1 MVPDTK
7 NGPAT
12 LTTSGTVATP
22 TTLGIA
28 MTNFSVPSH
37 PQSTRTTPTSTDAGM
52 TLSDILADHTAP
64 TGGTLQHRQNTTSLA
79 INDFTTVAIPWIF
92 VNYQLP
98 LMATKEILWERTDGD
113 ITVTLAATPY
123 KDNNGVTQQH
133 LPSGRIAREILIYL
147 TTTAL
152 ATQSPVIKISDT
164 WRGLLSDVG
173 IETSKDNLQ
182 AVQKQLRALLKMTIH
197 ISHQG
202 TLPDGTNVSTSQS
215 YLVGSSEK
223 LFFNRDGLLDDK
235 HQSVIRLSQ
244 EFYERI
250 AATPSPVHGAMLVLR
265 DSWRKIIKEN
275 PHQALAGD
283 VFWWLAGRMSR
294 VRRETRIPWS
304 SPKGQFGSAATQ
316 TTKFR
321 SQFRA
326 ALAVAA
332 REYFSPLGENFDYS
346 IYVSEYGVG
355 TRGGNSGLLLSPI
368 SAEHRK
374 LMAWSRRQGAKTAPA
389 TPPTHDA
396 QKPEPQEPAVSEIVP
411 IPAHAGVDITELR
424 AALAAAGLPTGTVSD
439 GTLRAAIDT
448 VLSRATSV
456 GNAQALVTTAIV
468 REPAL
473 LTGTAAPVVP
483 AVQGPAAPAA
493 PSQGAAPLISGR
505 PVLPVAPC
513 PVHGQDVTGLV
524 CRDCAIELKSAD
536 TDSTLAE
543 SCWRAVRARLT
554 ELSRLDGVDTS
565 GEWVR
570 YSSLATTHGVDA

>member
-1 MVPDTK
+1 MNNFTVP
-7 NGPAT
+7 
-12 LTTSGTVATP
+12 
-22 TTLGIA
+22 
-28 MTNFSVPSH
+28 TNV
-37 PQSTRTTPTSTDAGM
+37 QSTGNAAGFE
-52 TLSDILADHTAP
+52 TLSDLFADPTAT

-98 LMATKEILWERTDGD
+98 IMATKEILWERTDGD

-152 ATQSPVIKISDT
+152 VNQSPVIKISDT
-164 WRGLLSDVG
+164 WRGLLSDIG
-173 IETSKDNLQ
+173 IEVSHDNML

-294 VRRETRIPWS
+294 VRRETRIPWD

-316 TTKFR
+316 ATKFR

-346 IYVSEYGVG
+346 IYVSEYGFG
-355 TRGGNSGLLLSPI
+355 TRGGNSGILLSPI

-374 LMAWSRRQGAKTAPA
+374 IMAWSRRQGAKTAPA
-389 TPPTHDA
+389 APPAHDA
-396 QKPEPQEPAVSEIVP
+396 QKPEPQAPVASEIVP
-411 IPAHAGVDITELR
+411 IPAHAGLDLSELR
-424 AALAAAGLPTGTVSD
+424 VSLAAAGLPTNAVSD
-439 GTLRAAIDT
+439 GALRAAIDT
-448 VLSRATSV
+448 VLSRVSSV
-456 GNAQALVTTAIV
+456 TNPQALVVTSILKN
-468 REPAL
+468 PAL
-473 LTGTAAPVVP
+473 IGGTTQQPVR
-483 AVQGPAAPAA
+483 ASHAFSA
-493 PSQGAAPLISGR
+493 
-505 PVLPVAPC
+505 LPVEVC
-513 PVHGQDVTGLV
+513 TVHGQEISGLV
-524 CRDCAIELKSAD
+524 CGGCAAELKAIGTDAAD
-536 TDSTLAE
+536 AAE
-543 SCWRAVRARLT
+543 CWDAVKARLT
-554 ELSRLDGVDTS
+554 RLSKLEGVDTS
-565 GEWVR
+565 GAWMR
-570 YSSLATTHGVDA
+570 YSSLAARHGI

>member
-28 MTNFSVPSH
+28 MTNFSVPAH
-37 PQSTRTTPTSTDAGM
+37 PQSTGNAAGFE
-52 TLSDILADHTAP
+52 TLSDLFADPTAT

-147 TTTAL
+147 TTAAL
-152 ATQSPVIKISDT
+152 INQSPVIKISDT
-164 WRGLLSDVG
+164 WRGLLSDIG
-173 IETSKDNLQ
+173 IEVSHDNML

-250 AATPSPVHGAMLVLR
+250 AAAPSPVHGAMLVLR

-294 VRRETRIPWS
+294 VRREARIPWS
-304 SPKGQFGSAATQ
+304 SPMAQFGSAATQ
-316 TTKFR
+316 ATKFR

-332 REYFSPLGENFDYS
+332 REYFSPLGEDFDYS
-346 IYVSEYGVG
+346 IYVSEYGFG
-355 TRGGNSGLLLSPI
+355 SRGGNSGILLSPI
-368 SAEHRK
+368 SPEHRK
-374 LMAWSRRQGAKTAPA
+374 LMAWSRRQGTKTAPA
-389 TPPTHDA
+389 ATPVHEQKPTPPQA
-396 QKPEPQEPAVSEIVP
+396 PSAPEIVP
-411 IPAHAGVDITELR
+411 IPAHAGLDLSELR
-424 AALAAAGLPTGTVSD
+424 ASLAAAGMSTGTVSD
-439 GTLRAAIDT
+439 GALRAAIDT

-473 LTGTAAPVVP
+473 LTGTAAPV
-483 AVQGPAAPAA
+483 APAA
-493 PSQGAAPLISGR
+493 PGQGAAPLSSGR
-505 PVLPVAPC
+505 PVLPVASC

-536 TDSTLAE
+536 TDSASAE

-570 YSSLATTHGVDA
+570 YSSLAAAHGVDA

>member
-12 LTTSGTVATP
+12 LGTSGTVATP

-28 MTNFSVPSH
+28 MTNFSVPAH
-37 PQSTRTTPTSTDAGM
+37 PQSTRTTPASTDAGM

-294 VRRETRIPWS
+294 VRRETRIPWD
-304 SPKGQFGSAATQ
+304 SPKGQFGSAAAK

-346 IYVSEYGVG
+346 IYVSEYGFG
-355 TRGGNSGLLLSPI
+355 SRGGNSGILLSPI
-368 SAEHRK
+368 SPEHRK
-374 LMAWSRRQGAKTAPA
+374 LMAWSRRQGTKTAPA
-389 TPPTHDA
+389 ATPVHEQKPTPPQA
-396 QKPEPQEPAVSEIVP
+396 SSAPEIVP
-411 IPAHAGVDITELR
+411 IPAHAGLDLSELR
-424 AALAAAGLPTGTVSD
+424 AALAAAGMQVGAISD
-439 GTLRAAIDT
+439 GALRAAIDT

-473 LTGTAAPVVP
+473 LTGTAAPV
-483 AVQGPAAPAA
+483 APAA
-493 PSQGAAPLISGR
+493 PGQGAAPLSSGR
-505 PVLPVAPC
+505 PVLPVASC

-524 CRDCAIELKSAD
+524 CRDCAIELKSAG

-543 SCWRAVRARLT
+543 ACWRAVRARLT
-554 ELSRLDGVDTS
+554 ELSDLDGVDTS

-570 YSSLATTHGVDA
+570 YSSLAAAHGVDA

>member
-28 MTNFSVPSH
+28 MTNFSVPAH
-37 PQSTRTTPTSTDAGM
+37 PQSTRTTPASTDAGM

-294 VRRETRIPWS
+294 VRRETRIPWD
-304 SPKGQFGSAATQ
+304 SPKGQFGSAAAK

-346 IYVSEYGVG
+346 IYVSEYGFG
-355 TRGGNSGLLLSPI
+355 SRGGNSGILLSPI
-368 SAEHRK
+368 SPEHRK
-374 LMAWSRRQGAKTAPA
+374 LMAWSRRQGTKTAPA
-389 TPPTHDA
+389 ATPVHEQKPTPPQA
-396 QKPEPQEPAVSEIVP
+396 SSAPEIVP
-411 IPAHAGVDITELR
+411 IPAHAGLDLSELR
-424 AALAAAGLPTGTVSD
+424 AALAAAGMQVGAISD
-439 GTLRAAIDT
+439 GALRAAIDT

-473 LTGTAAPVVP
+473 LTGTAAPV
-483 AVQGPAAPAA
+483 APAA
-493 PSQGAAPLISGR
+493 PGQGAAPLSSGR
-505 PVLPVAPC
+505 PVLPVASC

-524 CRDCAIELKSAD
+524 CRDCAIELKSAG

-543 SCWRAVRARLT
+543 ACWRAVRARLT
-554 ELSRLDGVDTS
+554 ELSDLDGVDTS

-570 YSSLATTHGVDA
+570 YSSLAAAHGVDA

>member
-64 TGGTLQHRQNTTSLA
+64 AGGTLQHRQNTTSLA

-152 ATQSPVIKISDT
+152 INQSPVIKISDT
-164 WRGLLSDVG
+164 WRGLLSDIG
-173 IETSKDNLQ
+173 IEVSHDNML

-250 AATPSPVHGAMLVLR
+250 AAAPSPVHGAMLVLR

-294 VRRETRIPWS
+294 VRREVRIPWS
-304 SPKGQFGSAATQ
+304 SPMAQFGSAATQ
-316 TTKFR
+316 ATKFR

-332 REYFSPLGENFDYS
+332 KEYFAPLGEDFDYS
-346 IYVSEYGVG
+346 IYVSEYGFG
-355 TRGGNSGLLLSPI
+355 SRGGNSGILLSPI
-368 SAEHRK
+368 SPEHRK
-374 LMAWSRRQGAKTAPA
+374 LMAWNRRQGAKTAPA
-389 TPPTHDA
+389 ATPVHEQKPTPPQA
-396 QKPEPQEPAVSEIVP
+396 PSAPEIVP

-483 AVQGPAAPAA
+483 AVQGSAASAA
-493 PSQGAAPLISGR
+493 SGQGAASLSSGR
-505 PVLPVAPC
+505 PVLPVASC

-536 TDSTLAE
+536 TDSASAE

-570 YSSLATTHGVDA
+570 YSSLAAAHGVDA

>member
-1 MVPDTK
+1 MHNFTVP
-7 NGPAT
+7 
-12 LTTSGTVATP
+12 
-22 TTLGIA
+22 
-28 MTNFSVPSH
+28 TNV
-37 PQSTRTTPTSTDAGM
+37 QSTGNAAGFE
-52 TLSDILADHTAP
+52 TLSDLFADPTAT

-152 ATQSPVIKISDT
+152 VNKSPVIKISDT

-173 IETSKDNLQ
+173 IEVSHDNML

-250 AATPSPVHGAMLVLR
+250 ASAPSPVHGAMLVLR

-294 VRRETRIPWS
+294 VRREARIPWS
-304 SPKGQFGSAATQ
+304 SPMAQFGSAATQ
-316 TTKFR
+316 ATKFR

-332 REYFSPLGENFDYS
+332 REYFSPLGEDFDYS
-346 IYVSEYGVG
+346 IYVSEYGFG
-355 TRGGNSGLLLSPI
+355 SRGGNSGILLSPI
-368 SAEHRK
+368 SPEHRK

-389 TPPTHDA
+389 ATPVHEQKPTPPQA
-396 QKPEPQEPAVSEIVP
+396 PSAPEIVP
-411 IPAHAGVDITELR
+411 IPAHAGLDLSELR
-424 AALAAAGLPTGTVSD
+424 AALAAAGLPTNAVSD
-439 GTLRAAIDT
+439 GALRAAIDT

-483 AVQGPAAPAA
+483 AVQGSAASAAPG
-493 PSQGAAPLISGR
+493 QGAAPLSSGR
-505 PVLPVAPC
+505 PVLPVASC

-570 YSSLATTHGVDA
+570 YSSLAAAHGVDA

>member
-1 MVPDTK
+1 MHNFTVP
-7 NGPAT
+7 
-12 LTTSGTVATP
+12 
-22 TTLGIA
+22 
-28 MTNFSVPSH
+28 TNV
-37 PQSTRTTPTSTDAGM
+37 QSTGNAAGFE
-52 TLSDILADHTAP
+52 TLSDLFADPTAT

-152 ATQSPVIKISDT
+152 INQSPVIKISDT

-173 IETSKDNLQ
+173 IEVSHDNML

-250 AATPSPVHGAMLVLR
+250 AAAPSPVHGAMLVLR

-294 VRRETRIPWS
+294 VRREARIPWS
-304 SPKGQFGSAATQ
+304 SPMAQFGSAATQ
-316 TTKFR
+316 ATKFR

-332 REYFSPLGENFDYS
+332 REYFSPLGEDFDYS
-346 IYVSEYGVG
+346 IYVSEYGFG
-355 TRGGNSGLLLSPI
+355 SRGGNSGILLSPI
-368 SAEHRK
+368 SPEHRK
-374 LMAWSRRQGAKTAPA
+374 IMAWSRRQGAKTAPA
-389 TPPTHDA
+389 ATPVHEQKPTPPQA
-396 QKPEPQEPAVSEIVP
+396 PSAPEIVP

-424 AALAAAGLPTGTVSD
+424 ASLAAAGLPTGTVSD

-448 VLSRATSV
+448 VLSRTSSV
-456 GNAQALVTTAIV
+456 SNAQALVTTAIV

-483 AVQGPAAPAA
+483 AVQGSAASAAPG
-493 PSQGAAPLISGR
+493 QGAAPLISGR
-505 PVLPVAPC
+505 PVLPVASC

-570 YSSLATTHGVDA
+570 YSSLAAAHGVDA

>member
-1 MVPDTK
+1 MNNFTVP
-7 NGPAT
+7 
-12 LTTSGTVATP
+12 
-22 TTLGIA
+22 
-28 MTNFSVPSH
+28 TNV
-37 PQSTRTTPTSTDAGM
+37 QSTGNAAGFE

-64 TGGTLQHRQNTTSLA
+64 TGGTLQPLNQGPLIIDEFVTA
-79 INDFTTVAIPWIF
+79 AIPWIF
-92 VNYQLP
+92 VNYLMP
-98 LMATKEILWERTDGD
+98 LKATNQTTWESTDGD
-113 ITVTLAATPY
+113 ITVFLSAAPY
-123 KDNNGVTQQH
+123 KDAHGITQQH
-133 LPSGRIAREILIYL
+133 LPSGRIAREVLVYL
-147 TTTAL
+147 VTSAM
-152 ATQSPVIKISDT
+152 ASGSPEIEISRT
-164 WRGLLSDVG
+164 WRGFLRDMG
-173 IETSKDNLQ
+173 IRYSHPNRL
-182 AVQKQLRALLKMTIH
+182 AVQKQLRAILNMTIS

-202 TLPDGTNVSTSQS
+202 TMPDGTNLTSRA
-215 YLVGSSEK
+215 YLVGSGAD
-223 LFFNRDGLLDDK
+223 LFFDRDGVLDDSYR
-235 HQSVIRLSQ
+235 SVVVLSR
-244 EFYERI
+244 EFFERI
-250 AATPSPVHGAMLVLR
+250 AAAPSPVHGVMHVLMS
-265 DSWRKIIKEN
+265 SWRKIINEN

-294 VRRETRIPWS
+294 VRRETRVPWAS
-304 SPKGQFGSAATQ
+304 LMGQFGSTASQ
-316 TTKFR
+316 PPKFR

-332 REYFSPLGENFDYS
+332 REYFSPLGEDFDYS

-368 SAEHRK
+368 SPEHRK

-389 TPPTHDA
+389 TPPTHE

-411 IPAHAGVDITELR
+411 IPAHAGLDLSELR
-424 AALAAAGLPTGTVSD
+424 ASLAAAGMPTGTVSD

-456 GNAQALVTTAIV
+456 GNAQALVTTAIM

-483 AVQGPAAPAA
+483 AAPG
-493 PSQGAAPLISGR
+493 QGAAPLSSGR

-524 CRDCAIELKSAD
+524 CRDCAVELKSAD

-554 ELSRLDGVDTS
+554 ELSRLEDVDTS

-570 YSSLATTHGVDA
+570 YSSLATAHGVEA

>member
-1 MVPDTK
+1 MHNFTVP
-7 NGPAT
+7 
-12 LTTSGTVATP
+12 
-22 TTLGIA
+22 
-28 MTNFSVPSH
+28 TNV
-37 PQSTRTTPTSTDAGM
+37 QSTGTAAGFE
-52 TLSDILADHTAP
+52 TLSDLFADPTVT

-152 ATQSPVIKISDT
+152 VNKSPIIKISDT
-164 WRGLLSDVG
+164 WRGLLSDIG
-173 IETSKDNLQ
+173 IEVSHDNML

-250 AATPSPVHGAMLVLR
+250 AAAPSPVHGAMLVLR

-294 VRRETRIPWS
+294 VRREARIPWS
-304 SPKGQFGSAATQ
+304 SPMAQFGSAATQ
-316 TTKFR
+316 ATKFR

-332 REYFSPLGENFDYS
+332 REYFSPLGEDFDYS
-346 IYVSEYGVG
+346 IYVSEYGFG
-355 TRGGNSGLLLSPI
+355 SRGGNSGILLSPI
-368 SAEHRK
+368 SPEHRK
-374 LMAWSRRQGAKTAPA
+374 IMAWSRRQGAKTAPA
-389 TPPTHDA
+389 ATPVHEQKPTPPQA
-396 QKPEPQEPAVSEIVP
+396 PSAPEIVP
-411 IPAHAGVDITELR
+411 IPAHAGLDLSELR
-424 AALAAAGLPTGTVSD
+424 ASLAAAGMSTGTVSD
-439 GTLRAAIDT
+439 GALRAAIDT

-473 LTGTAAPVVP
+473 LTGTATPVAP
-483 AVQGPAAPAA
+483 AMQGPAASAA
-493 PSQGAAPLISGR
+493 PGQGAAPLSSGR
-505 PVLPVAPC
+505 PVLPVASC
-513 PVHGQDVTGLV
+513 PVHRQDVTGLV

-536 TDSTLAE
+536 TDSASAE
-543 SCWRAVRARLT
+543 SCWRAVRVRLT

>member
-1 MVPDTK
+1 MHNFTVP
-7 NGPAT
+7 
-12 LTTSGTVATP
+12 
-22 TTLGIA
+22 
-28 MTNFSVPSH
+28 TNV
-37 PQSTRTTPTSTDAGM
+37 QSTGNAAGFE
-52 TLSDILADHTAP
+52 TLSDLFADPTAT

-152 ATQSPVIKISDT
+152 VNKSPVIKISDT

-173 IETSKDNLQ
+173 IEVSHDNML

-250 AATPSPVHGAMLVLR
+250 ASAPSPVHGAMLVLR

-294 VRRETRIPWS
+294 VRREARIPWS
-304 SPKGQFGSAATQ
+304 SPMAQFGSAATQ
-316 TTKFR
+316 ATKFR

-332 REYFSPLGENFDYS
+332 REYFSPLGEDFDYS
-346 IYVSEYGVG
+346 IYVSEYGFG
-355 TRGGNSGLLLSPI
+355 SRGGNSGILLSPI
-368 SAEHRK
+368 SPEHRK

-389 TPPTHDA
+389 ATPVHEQKPTPPQA
-396 QKPEPQEPAVSEIVP
+396 PSAPEIVP
-411 IPAHAGVDITELR
+411 IPAHAGLDLSELR
-424 AALAAAGLPTGTVSD
+424 AALAAAGLPTNAVSD
-439 GTLRAAIDT
+439 GALRAAIDT
-448 VLSRATSV
+448 VLSRTSSV
-456 GNAQALVTTAIV
+456 SNAQALVTTAIV

-483 AVQGPAAPAA
+483 AVQGSAASAAPG
-493 PSQGAAPLISGR
+493 QGAAPLSSGR
-505 PVLPVAPC
+505 PVLPVASC

-570 YSSLATTHGVDA
+570 YSSLAAAHGVDA

>member
-1 MVPDTK
+1 MSQGRSIVSADTK
-7 NGPAT
+7 NDPAT
-12 LTTSGTVATP
+12 LERPGP
-22 TTLGIA
+22 WQHLYQLGIA
-28 MTNFSVPSH
+28 MTNSSAPAH
-37 PQSTRTTPTSTDAGM
+37 HQSTRTTPASTDAGM

-275 PHQALAGD
+275 PHQVLAGD

-304 SPKGQFGSAATQ
+304 SPKGQFGSAAAK

-332 REYFSPLGENFDYS
+332 REYFSPLGEDFDYS

-355 TRGGNSGLLLSPI
+355 TRGGNSGILLSPI

-374 LMAWSRRQGAKTAPA
+374 IMAWSRR
-389 TPPTHDA
+389 
-396 QKPEPQEPAVSEIVP
+396 
-411 IPAHAGVDITELR
+411 HAGVDITELR

-448 VLSRATSV
+448 VLNRTSSV
-456 GNAQALVTTAIV
+456 SNAQALVTTAIV

-473 LTGTAAPVVP
+473 LTGTATPVAPAQTP
-483 AVQGPAAPAA
+483 NAPAA

-524 CRDCAIELKSAD
+524 CRDCAVELKSAD

-570 YSSLATTHGVDA
+570 YSSLAAAHGVDA

>member
-1 MVPDTK
+1 MHNFTVP
-7 NGPAT
+7 
-12 LTTSGTVATP
+12 
-22 TTLGIA
+22 
-28 MTNFSVPSH
+28 TNV
-37 PQSTRTTPTSTDAGM
+37 QSTGNAAGFE
-52 TLSDILADHTAP
+52 TLSDLFADSTAT
-64 TGGTLQHRQNTTSLA
+64 TGGTLHHRQNTTSLA

-152 ATQSPVIKISDT
+152 VNQSPVIKISDT
-164 WRGLLSDVG
+164 WRGLLSDIG
-173 IETSKDNLQ
+173 IEVSHDNML

-250 AATPSPVHGAMLVLR
+250 AAAPSPVHGAMLVLR

-294 VRRETRIPWS
+294 VRREARIPWS
-304 SPKGQFGSAATQ
+304 SPMAQFGSAATQ
-316 TTKFR
+316 ATKFR

-332 REYFSPLGENFDYS
+332 REYFSPLGEDFDYS
-346 IYVSEYGVG
+346 IYVSEYGFG
-355 TRGGNSGLLLSPI
+355 SRGGNSGILLSPI
-368 SAEHRK
+368 SPEHRK
-374 LMAWSRRQGAKTAPA
+374 IMAWSRRQGAKTAPA
-389 TPPTHDA
+389 ATPVHEQKPTPPQA
-396 QKPEPQEPAVSEIVP
+396 PSAPEIVP
-411 IPAHAGVDITELR
+411 IPAHAGLDLSELR
-424 AALAAAGLPTGTVSD
+424 ASLAVAGMSTGTVSD
-439 GTLRAAIDT
+439 GALRAAIDT

-483 AVQGPAAPAA
+483 AVQGSAASAAPG
-493 PSQGAAPLISGR
+493 QGAASLSSGR
-505 PVLPVAPC
+505 PVLPVASC

-536 TDSTLAE
+536 TDSASAE

-570 YSSLATTHGVDA
+570 YSSLAAAHGVDA

>member
-28 MTNFSVPSH
+28 MTNFSVPAH
-37 PQSTRTTPTSTDAGM
+37 PQSTRTAPASTDAGM
-52 TLSDILADHTAP
+52 TLSDLFADPTAT
-64 TGGTLQHRQNTTSLA
+64 TGGALQHRQNTTSLA

-152 ATQSPVIKISDT
+152 VNQSPVIKISDT
-164 WRGLLSDVG
+164 WRGLLSDIG
-173 IETSKDNLQ
+173 IEVSHDNML

-250 AATPSPVHGAMLVLR
+250 AAAPSPVHGAMLVLR

-294 VRRETRIPWS
+294 VRREARIPWS
-304 SPKGQFGSAATQ
+304 SPMAQFGSAATQ
-316 TTKFR
+316 ATKFR

-332 REYFSPLGENFDYS
+332 REYFSPLGEDFDYS
-346 IYVSEYGVG
+346 IYVSEYGFG
-355 TRGGNSGLLLSPI
+355 SRGGNSGILLSPI
-368 SAEHRK
+368 SPEHRK
-374 LMAWSRRQGAKTAPA
+374 LMAWNRRQGAKTAPA
-389 TPPTHDA
+389 ATPVHEQKPTPPQA
-396 QKPEPQEPAVSEIVP
+396 PSAPEIVP

-439 GTLRAAIDT
+439 GTLRATIDT

-483 AVQGPAAPAA
+483 AVQGSAASAAPG
-493 PSQGAAPLISGR
+493 QGAAPLSSGR
-505 PVLPVAPC
+505 PVLPVASC

-536 TDSTLAE
+536 TDSASAE

-570 YSSLATTHGVDA
+570 YSSLAAAHGVDA

>member
-1 MVPDTK
+1 
-7 NGPAT
+7 
-12 LTTSGTVATP
+12 
-22 TTLGIA
+22 
-28 MTNFSVPSH
+28 MTNFSVPAH
-37 PQSTRTTPTSTDAGM
+37 PQSTGNAAGFE
-52 TLSDILADHTAP
+52 TLSDLFADPTAT

-152 ATQSPVIKISDT
+152 INQSPVIKISDT
-164 WRGLLSDVG
+164 WRGLLSDIG
-173 IETSKDNLQ
+173 IEVSHDNML

-250 AATPSPVHGAMLVLR
+250 AAAPSPVHGAMLVLR

-294 VRRETRIPWS
+294 VRREARIPWS
-304 SPKGQFGSAATQ
+304 SPMAQFGSAATQ
-316 TTKFR
+316 ATKFR

-332 REYFSPLGENFDYS
+332 REYFSPLGEDFDYS
-346 IYVSEYGVG
+346 IYVSEYGFG
-355 TRGGNSGLLLSPI
+355 SRGGNSGILLSPI

-374 LMAWSRRQGAKTAPA
+374 IMAWSRRQGAKTAPA
-389 TPPTHDA
+389 ATPVHEQKPTPPQA
-396 QKPEPQEPAVSEIVP
+396 SSAPEIVP
-411 IPAHAGVDITELR
+411 IPAHAGLDLSELR
-424 AALAAAGLPTGTVSD
+424 AALAAAGMQVGAVSD
-439 GTLRAAIDT
+439 GALRAAIDT

-473 LTGTAAPVVP
+473 LTGTAAPV
-483 AVQGPAAPAA
+483 APAA
-493 PSQGAAPLISGR
+493 PGQGAAPLSSGR

-570 YSSLATTHGVDA
+570 YSSLAAAHGVDA

>member
-1 MVPDTK
+1 MNNFTVP
-7 NGPAT
+7 
-12 LTTSGTVATP
+12 
-22 TTLGIA
+22 
-28 MTNFSVPSH
+28 TNV
-37 PQSTRTTPTSTDAGM
+37 QSTGNAAGFE
-52 TLSDILADHTAP
+52 TLSDLFADPTAT

-152 ATQSPVIKISDT
+152 INQSPVIKISDT
-164 WRGLLSDVG
+164 WRGLLSDIG
-173 IETSKDNLQ
+173 IEVSHDNML

-250 AATPSPVHGAMLVLR
+250 AAAPSPVHGAMLVLR

-294 VRRETRIPWS
+294 VRREARIPWS
-304 SPKGQFGSAATQ
+304 SPMAQFGSAATQ
-316 TTKFR
+316 ATKFR

-332 REYFSPLGENFDYS
+332 REYFSPLGEDFDYS
-346 IYVSEYGVG
+346 IYVSEYGFG
-355 TRGGNSGLLLSPI
+355 SRGGNSGILLSPI

-374 LMAWSRRQGAKTAPA
+374 IMAWSRRQGAKTAPA
-389 TPPTHDA
+389 ATHVHEQKPTPPQA
-396 QKPEPQEPAVSEIVP
+396 PSAPEIVP
-411 IPAHAGVDITELR
+411 IPAHAGLDLSELR
-424 AALAAAGLPTGTVSD
+424 AALAAAGLPTNAVSD
-439 GTLRAAIDT
+439 GALRAAIDT

-473 LTGTAAPVVP
+473 LTGTAAPV
-483 AVQGPAAPAA
+483 APAA
-493 PSQGAAPLISGR
+493 PGQGAAPLSSGR
-505 PVLPVAPC
+505 PVLPVASC

-536 TDSTLAE
+536 TDSASAE

-554 ELSRLDGVDTS
+554 ELSHLDGVDTS

-570 YSSLATTHGVDA
+570 YSSLAAAHGVDA

>member
-28 MTNFSVPSH
+28 MTNFSVPAH
-37 PQSTRTTPTSTDAGM
+37 PQSTGNAAEFE
-52 TLSDILADHTAP
+52 TLSDLFADPTAT

-152 ATQSPVIKISDT
+152 VNKSPIIKISDT
-164 WRGLLSDVG
+164 WRGLLSDIG
-173 IETSKDNLQ
+173 IEVSHDNML

-250 AATPSPVHGAMLVLR
+250 AAAPSPVHGAMLVLR

-294 VRRETRIPWS
+294 VRREARIPWS
-304 SPKGQFGSAATQ
+304 SPMAQFGSAATQ
-316 TTKFR
+316 ATKFR

-332 REYFSPLGENFDYS
+332 REYFSPLGEDFDYS
-346 IYVSEYGVG
+346 IYVSEYGFG
-355 TRGGNSGLLLSPI
+355 SRGGNSGILLSPI
-368 SAEHRK
+368 SPEHRK
-374 LMAWSRRQGAKTAPA
+374 IMAWSRRQGAKTAPA
-389 TPPTHDA
+389 ATPVHEQKPTPPQA
-396 QKPEPQEPAVSEIVP
+396 PSAPEIVP
-411 IPAHAGVDITELR
+411 IPAHAGLDLSELR
-424 AALAAAGLPTGTVSD
+424 ASLAAAGMSTGTVSD
-439 GTLRAAIDT
+439 GALRAAIDT

-473 LTGTAAPVVP
+473 LTGTATPVAP
-483 AVQGPAAPAA
+483 AMQGPAASAA
-493 PSQGAAPLISGR
+493 PGQGAAPLSSGR
-505 PVLPVAPC
+505 PVLPVASC
-513 PVHGQDVTGLV
+513 PVHRQDVTGLV

-536 TDSTLAE
+536 TDSASAE
-543 SCWRAVRARLT
+543 SCWRAVRVRLT

>member
-1 MVPDTK
+1 MNNFTVP
-7 NGPAT
+7 
-12 LTTSGTVATP
+12 
-22 TTLGIA
+22 
-28 MTNFSVPSH
+28 TNV
-37 PQSTRTTPTSTDAGM
+37 QSTGNAAGFE
-52 TLSDILADHTAP
+52 TLSDLFADPTAT

-152 ATQSPVIKISDT
+152 INQSPVIKISDT
-164 WRGLLSDVG
+164 WRGLLSDIG
-173 IETSKDNLQ
+173 IEVSHDNML

-250 AATPSPVHGAMLVLR
+250 AAAPSPVHGAMLVLR

-294 VRRETRIPWS
+294 VRREARIPWS
-304 SPKGQFGSAATQ
+304 SPMAQFGSAATQ
-316 TTKFR
+316 ATKFR

-332 REYFSPLGENFDYS
+332 REYFSPLGEDFDYS
-346 IYVSEYGVG
+346 IYVSEYGFG
-355 TRGGNSGLLLSPI
+355 SRGGNSGILLSPI

-374 LMAWSRRQGAKTAPA
+374 IMAWSRRQGAKTAPA
-389 TPPTHDA
+389 ATHVHEQKPTPPQA
-396 QKPEPQEPAVSEIVP
+396 PSAPEIVP
-411 IPAHAGVDITELR
+411 IPAHAGLDLSELR
-424 AALAAAGLPTGTVSD
+424 AALAAAGLPTNAVSD
-439 GTLRAAIDT
+439 GALRAAIDT

-473 LTGTAAPVVP
+473 LTGTAAP
-483 AVQGPAAPAA
+483 G
-493 PSQGAAPLISGR
+493 QGAAPLSSGR
-505 PVLPVAPC
+505 PVLPVASC

-536 TDSTLAE
+536 TDSASAE

>member
-1 MVPDTK
+1 MSADTK
-7 NGPAT
+7 NDPAVLEHPGPWQH
-12 LTTSGTVATP
+12 LYQ
-22 TTLGIA
+22 LGIA
-28 MTNFSVPSH
+28 MTNFSVPAH
-37 PQSTRTTPTSTDAGM
+37 PQSTRTTPASTDAGM

-294 VRRETRIPWS
+294 VRRETRIPWD
-304 SPKGQFGSAATQ
+304 SPKGQFGSAAAK

-332 REYFSPLGENFDYS
+332 REYFSPLGEDFDYS

-355 TRGGNSGLLLSPI
+355 TRGGNSGILLSPI

-389 TPPTHDA
+389 ATPVHEQKPTPPQA
-396 QKPEPQEPAVSEIVP
+396 PSAPEIVP
-411 IPAHAGVDITELR
+411 IPAHAGLDLSELR
-424 AALAAAGLPTGTVSD
+424 AALAAAGLPTNAVSD
-439 GTLRAAIDT
+439 GALRAAIDT

-483 AVQGPAAPAA
+483 AVQGSAASAAPG
-493 PSQGAAPLISGR
+493 QGAAPLSSGR

-524 CRDCAIELKSAD
+524 CRDCAVELKSAD

-554 ELSRLDGVDTS
+554 ELSHLEGVDTS

-570 YSSLATTHGVDA
+570 YSSLATAHGVEA

>member
-1 MVPDTK
+1 M
-7 NGPAT
+7 N
-12 LTTSGTVATP
+12 
-22 TTLGIA
+22 
-28 MTNFSVPSH
+28 NFSAPAH
-37 PQSTRTTPTSTDAGM
+37 PQSTRTTPASTDAGM
-52 TLSDILADHTAP
+52 TLSDIIADHTAP

-294 VRRETRIPWS
+294 VRRETRVPWAS
-304 SPKGQFGSAATQ
+304 LMGQFGSTASQ
-316 TTKFR
+316 PPKFR

-332 REYFSPLGENFDYS
+332 REYFSPLGEEFDYS

-368 SAEHRK
+368 SPEHRK
-374 LMAWSRRQGAKTAPA
+374 LMAWSRRQGAKTAPPA
-389 TPPTHDA
+389 HDDE
-396 QKPEPQEPAVSEIVP
+396 QKPELQEPVAPEIVP

-424 AALAAAGLPTGTVSD
+424 TSLASAGLTTGTVSD

-473 LTGTAAPVVP
+473 LTGTATQGAPAQAP
-483 AVQGPAAPAA
+483 TTPAAPG
-493 PSQGAAPLISGR
+493 QGAASLSSGR

-513 PVHGQDVTGLV
+513 PVHRQDVTGLV

-554 ELSRLDGVDTS
+554 ELSRLEGVDTS
-565 GEWVR
+565 GDWVR
-570 YSSLATTHGVDA
+570 YSSLAAAHGVEV

>member
-28 MTNFSVPSH
+28 MTNFSVPAH
-37 PQSTRTTPTSTDAGM
+37 PQSTRTAPASTDAGM
-52 TLSDILADHTAP
+52 TLSDLFADPTAT
-64 TGGTLQHRQNTTSLA
+64 TGGTLQYRQNTTSLA

-152 ATQSPVIKISDT
+152 VNQSPVIKISDT
-164 WRGLLSDVG
+164 WRGLLSDIG
-173 IETSKDNLQ
+173 IEVSHDNML

-250 AATPSPVHGAMLVLR
+250 AAAPSPVHGAMLVLR

-294 VRRETRIPWS
+294 VRREARIPWS
-304 SPKGQFGSAATQ
+304 SPMAQFGSAATQ
-316 TTKFR
+316 ATKFR

-332 REYFSPLGENFDYS
+332 REYFSPLGEDFDYS
-346 IYVSEYGVG
+346 IYVSEYGFG
-355 TRGGNSGLLLSPI
+355 SRGGNSGILLSPI
-368 SAEHRK
+368 SPEHRK

-389 TPPTHDA
+389 ATPVHEQKPTPPQA
-396 QKPEPQEPAVSEIVP
+396 PSAPEIVP

-424 AALAAAGLPTGTVSD
+424 AALAAAGLPTNAVSD
-439 GTLRAAIDT
+439 GALRAAIDT
-448 VLSRATSV
+448 VLNRTSSV
-456 GNAQALVTTAIV
+456 SNAQALVTTAIV

-473 LTGTAAPVVP
+473 LTGTATPVAPAQAP
-483 AVQGPAAPAA
+483 AVSAA
-493 PSQGAAPLISGR
+493 PSQGAASLISGR
-505 PVLPVAPC
+505 PVLPVASC
-513 PVHGQDVTGLV
+513 PVHRQDVTGLV
-524 CRDCAIELKSAD
+524 CRDCAIELKSAG
-536 TDSTLAE
+536 TDSASAE
-543 SCWRAVRARLT
+543 SCWSAVRARLT

-570 YSSLATTHGVDA
+570 YSSLAAAHGVDA

>member
-1 MVPDTK
+1 M
-7 NGPAT
+7 N
-12 LTTSGTVATP
+12 
-22 TTLGIA
+22 
-28 MTNFSVPSH
+28 NFSAPAH
-37 PQSTRTTPTSTDAGM
+37 LKSTRTTPVSTDAGM

-123 KDNNGVTQQH
+123 KDNNGVTRQH

-152 ATQSPVIKISDT
+152 VNKSPIIKISDT
-164 WRGLLSDVG
+164 WRGLLSDIG
-173 IETSKDNLQ
+173 IEVSHDNML

-250 AATPSPVHGAMLVLR
+250 AAAPSPVHGAMLVLR

-294 VRRETRIPWS
+294 VRREARIPWS
-304 SPKGQFGSAATQ
+304 SPMAQFGSAATQ
-316 TTKFR
+316 ATKFR

-332 REYFSPLGENFDYS
+332 REYFSPLGEDFDYS
-346 IYVSEYGVG
+346 IYVSEYGFG
-355 TRGGNSGLLLSPI
+355 SRGGNSGILLSPI

-374 LMAWSRRQGAKTAPA
+374 LMAWSRRQGAKTAPSA
-389 TPPTHDA
+389 PPAYDE
-396 QKPEPQEPAVSEIVP
+396 QKPEPQEPVVSEIVP

-424 AALAAAGLPTGTVSD
+424 ATLAASGMQMGAVSD
-439 GTLRAAIDT
+439 GALRAAIDT
-448 VLSRATSV
+448 VLSRVSSV
-456 GNAQALVTTAIV
+456 SNAQALVTTAIM

-473 LTGTAAPVVP
+473 LAGTATPVASSAQAPT
-483 AVQGPAAPAA
+483 APAA
-493 PSQGAAPLISGR
+493 PGQGAAPLSSGR

-513 PVHGQDVTGLV
+513 PVHRQDVTGLV

-536 TDSTLAE
+536 TDSALAE
-543 SCWRAVRARLT
+543 ACWRAVRARLT
-554 ELSRLDGVDTS
+554 DLSRLDGVDTS

-570 YSSLATTHGVDA
+570 YSSLAAAHGVEA

>member
-1 MVPDTK
+1 MHNFTVP
-7 NGPAT
+7 
-12 LTTSGTVATP
+12 
-22 TTLGIA
+22 
-28 MTNFSVPSH
+28 TNV
-37 PQSTRTTPTSTDAGM
+37 QSTGNAAGFE
-52 TLSDILADHTAP
+52 TLSDLFADPTAT

-152 ATQSPVIKISDT
+152 VNKSPVIKISDT

-173 IETSKDNLQ
+173 IEVSHDNML

-250 AATPSPVHGAMLVLR
+250 ASAPSPVHGAMLVLR

-294 VRRETRIPWS
+294 VRREARIPWS
-304 SPKGQFGSAATQ
+304 SPMAQFGSAATQ
-316 TTKFR
+316 ATKFR

-332 REYFSPLGENFDYS
+332 REYFSPLGEDFDYS
-346 IYVSEYGVG
+346 IYVSEYGFG
-355 TRGGNSGLLLSPI
+355 SRGGNSGILLSPI
-368 SAEHRK
+368 SPEHRK

-389 TPPTHDA
+389 ATPVHEQKPTPPQA
-396 QKPEPQEPAVSEIVP
+396 PSAPEIVP
-411 IPAHAGVDITELR
+411 IPAHAGLDLSELR
-424 AALAAAGLPTGTVSD
+424 AALAAAGLPTNAVSD
-439 GTLRAAIDT
+439 GALRAAIDT

-483 AVQGPAAPAA
+483 AVQGPAVSAA
-493 PSQGAAPLISGR
+493 PSQGAAPLSSGR
-505 PVLPVAPC
+505 PVLPVASC

-524 CRDCAIELKSAD
+524 CRDCAVELKSAD
-536 TDSTLAE
+536 TDSASAE
-543 SCWRAVRARLT
+543 ACWRAVRARLT

-570 YSSLATTHGVDA
+570 YSSLAAAHGVDA

>member
-1 MVPDTK
+1 
-7 NGPAT
+7 
-12 LTTSGTVATP
+12 
-22 TTLGIA
+22 
-28 MTNFSVPSH
+28 MTNFSVPAH

-52 TLSDILADHTAP
+52 TLSDILADPTAT

-152 ATQSPVIKISDT
+152 INQSPVIKISDT
-164 WRGLLSDVG
+164 WRGLLSDIG
-173 IETSKDNLQ
+173 IEVSHDNML

-250 AATPSPVHGAMLVLR
+250 AAAPSPVHGAMLVLR

-294 VRRETRIPWS
+294 VRREARIPWS
-304 SPKGQFGSAATQ
+304 SPMAQFGSAATQ
-316 TTKFR
+316 ATKFR

-332 REYFSPLGENFDYS
+332 REYFSPLGEDFDYS
-346 IYVSEYGVG
+346 IYVSEYGFG
-355 TRGGNSGLLLSPI
+355 SRGGNSGILLSPI
-368 SAEHRK
+368 SPEHRK
-374 LMAWSRRQGAKTAPA
+374 IMAWNRRQGAKTAPA
-389 TPPTHDA
+389 ATPVHE
-396 QKPEPQEPAVSEIVP
+396 QKPTPPQEPAAPEIVP

-424 AALAAAGLPTGTVSD
+424 AALAAAGMQVGAVSD
-439 GTLRAAIDT
+439 GALRAAIDT
-448 VLSRATSV
+448 VLSRVSSV

-524 CRDCAIELKSAD
+524 CRDCAIELKSAG

-543 SCWRAVRARLT
+543 SCWRAVSARLT
-554 ELSRLDGVDTS
+554 ELSPLDGVDTS

>member
-28 MTNFSVPSH
+28 MTNFSVPAH
-37 PQSTRTTPTSTDAGM
+37 PQSTGNAAGFE
-52 TLSDILADHTAP
+52 TLSDLFADHTAP

-147 TTTAL
+147 TTAAL
-152 ATQSPVIKISDT
+152 INQSPVIKISDT
-164 WRGLLSDVG
+164 WRGLLSDIG
-173 IETSKDNLQ
+173 IEVSHDNML

-250 AATPSPVHGAMLVLR
+250 AAAPSPVHGAMLVLR

-294 VRRETRIPWS
+294 VRREARIPWS
-304 SPKGQFGSAATQ
+304 SPMAQFGSAATQ
-316 TTKFR
+316 ATKFR

-332 REYFSPLGENFDYS
+332 REYFSPLGEDFDYS
-346 IYVSEYGVG
+346 IYVSEYGFG
-355 TRGGNSGLLLSPI
+355 SRGGNSGILLSPI
-368 SAEHRK
+368 SPEHRK
-374 LMAWSRRQGAKTAPA
+374 LMAWSRRQGTKTAPA
-389 TPPTHDA
+389 ATPVHEQKPTPPQA
-396 QKPEPQEPAVSEIVP
+396 PSAPEIVP
-411 IPAHAGVDITELR
+411 IPAHAGLDLSELR
-424 AALAAAGLPTGTVSD
+424 AGLAAAGMQVGAVSD
-439 GTLRAAIDT
+439 GALRAAIDT

-473 LTGTAAPVVP
+473 LTGTAAPV
-483 AVQGPAAPAA
+483 APAA
-493 PSQGAAPLISGR
+493 PGQGAAPLSSGR
-505 PVLPVAPC
+505 PVLPVASC

-536 TDSTLAE
+536 TDSASAE

-570 YSSLATTHGVDA
+570 YSSLAAAHGVDA

>member
-1 MVPDTK
+1 MNNFTVP
-7 NGPAT
+7 
-12 LTTSGTVATP
+12 
-22 TTLGIA
+22 
-28 MTNFSVPSH
+28 TNV
-37 PQSTRTTPTSTDAGM
+37 QSTGNAAGFE
-52 TLSDILADHTAP
+52 TLSDLFADP
-64 TGGTLQHRQNTTSLA
+64 TGPLQHRQNTTSLA

-152 ATQSPVIKISDT
+152 INQSPVIKISDT
-164 WRGLLSDVG
+164 WRGLLSDIG
-173 IETSKDNLQ
+173 IEVSHDNML

-250 AATPSPVHGAMLVLR
+250 AAAPSPVHGAMLVLR

-294 VRRETRIPWS
+294 VRREARIPWS
-304 SPKGQFGSAATQ
+304 SPMAQFGSAATQ
-316 TTKFR
+316 ATKFR

-332 REYFSPLGENFDYS
+332 REYFSPLGEDFDYS
-346 IYVSEYGVG
+346 IYVSEYGFG
-355 TRGGNSGLLLSPI
+355 SRGGNSGILLSPI
-368 SAEHRK
+368 SPEHRK
-374 LMAWSRRQGAKTAPA
+374 IMAWSRRQGAKTAPA
-389 TPPTHDA
+389 ATPVHEQKPTPPQA
-396 QKPEPQEPAVSEIVP
+396 PSAPEIVP
-411 IPAHAGVDITELR
+411 IPAHAGLDLSELR
-424 AALAAAGLPTGTVSD
+424 AALAAAGLPTNAVSD
-439 GTLRAAIDT
+439 GALRAAIDT

-473 LTGTAAPVVP
+473 LTGTATQVTP
-483 AVQGPAAPAA
+483 AVQGSAASATPG
-493 PSQGAAPLISGR
+493 QGAAPLSSGR
-505 PVLPVAPC
+505 PVLPVASC

-536 TDSTLAE
+536 TDSASAE

-570 YSSLATTHGVDA
+570 YSSLAAAHGVDA

>member
-1 MVPDTK
+1 
-7 NGPAT
+7 
-12 LTTSGTVATP
+12 
-22 TTLGIA
+22 
-28 MTNFSVPSH
+28 MTNFSVPTH
-37 PQSTRTTPTSTDAGM
+37 LKSTGIAAEFE

-294 VRRETRIPWS
+294 VRRETRIPWD
-304 SPKGQFGSAATQ
+304 SPKGQFGSAAAK

-332 REYFSPLGENFDYS
+332 REYFSPLGEDFDYS

-374 LMAWSRRQGAKTAPA
+374 LMAWSRRQGAKTAPSA
-389 TPPTHDA
+389 PPAYDE
-396 QKPEPQEPAVSEIVP
+396 QKPEPQEPVVSEIVP
-411 IPAHAGVDITELR
+411 IPAHAGLDLSELR
-424 AALAAAGLPTGTVSD
+424 ASLAAAGMQVGAVSD
-439 GTLRAAIDT
+439 GALRAAIDT

-456 GNAQALVTTAIV
+456 GNAQALVATAIV

-473 LTGTAAPVVP
+473 LTGTASPVAPAQAP
-483 AVQGPAAPAA
+483 TAPAA
-493 PSQGAAPLISGR
+493 PSQGVAPLSSGR

-524 CRDCAIELKSAD
+524 CRDCAVELKSVD
-536 TDSTLAE
+536 TDPAVAGA
-543 SCWRAVRARLT
+543 CWHAVRARLT
-554 ELSRLDGVDTS
+554 ELSPLDGVDTS

-570 YSSLATTHGVDA
+570 YSSLAAAHGVEA

>member
-1 MVPDTK
+1 
-7 NGPAT
+7 
-12 LTTSGTVATP
+12 
-22 TTLGIA
+22 
-28 MTNFSVPSH
+28 MTDFSVPAH
-37 PQSTRTTPTSTDAGM
+37 LKSTGTAAGFE

-64 TGGTLQHRQNTTSLA
+64 TGGTLQYRQSTTSLA
-79 INDFTTVAIPWIF
+79 LEDFTTVAIPWIF

-98 LMATKEILWERTDGD
+98 LMATREILWERTDGD
-113 ITVTLAATPY
+113 ITVILAATPY
-123 KDNNGVTQQH
+123 KDNDGVTQQH

-164 WRGLLSDVG
+164 WRGLLSDIG
-173 IETSKDNLQ
+173 IEASKDNLQ
-182 AVQKQLRALLKMTIH
+182 AVQRQLRALLKMTIQ

-265 DSWRKIIKEN
+265 ESWRKIIAEN

-294 VRRETRIPWS
+294 IRRETRIPWTS
-304 SPKGQFGSAATQ
+304 LMGQFGSSARQ
-316 TTKFR
+316 ITKFR
-321 SQFRA
+321 AQFRA
-326 ALAVAA
+326 ALSVAA
-332 REYFSPLGENFDYS
+332 REYFAPLGEDFDS
-346 IYVSEYGVG
+346 TVYVGEYGVG

-368 SAEHRK
+368 SVEHQR
-374 LMAWSRRQGAKTAPA
+374 LMAWSSRSRQADDSTESASVTRQVP
-389 TPPTHDA
+389 TPQASDSTNQDA
-396 QKPEPQEPAVSEIVP
+396 EVVS

-424 AALAAAGLPTGTVSD
+424 AALDAAGLPTGAVSD

-448 VLSRATSV
+448 VLSRVSSV
-456 GNAQALVTTAIV
+456 GNAQALVTTAIM

-473 LTGTAAPVVP
+473 LTGTAAPVAP
-483 AVQGPAAPAA
+483 AQGPAVSAA
-493 PSQGAAPLISGR
+493 PGQGAAPVVSGR

-513 PVHGQDVTGLV
+513 PVHGEDVPGLV
-524 CRDCAIELKSAD
+524 CRDCAVELKSVD
-536 TDSTLAE
+536 TDPAVAGA
-543 SCWRAVRARLT
+543 CWHAVRARLT
-554 ELSRLDGVDTS
+554 ELSRLEGVDTS

-570 YSSLATTHGVDA
+570 YSALAERHGVG

>member
-1 MVPDTK
+1 MNNFT
-7 NGPAT
+7 A
-12 LTTSGTVATP
+12 P
-22 TTLGIA
+22 T
-28 MTNFSVPSH
+28 NV
-37 PQSTRTTPTSTDAGM
+37 QSSTDAGM
-52 TLSDILADHTAP
+52 TLSDLFADPAA

-98 LMATKEILWERTDGD
+98 LMATQEILWERTDGD

-152 ATQSPVIKISDT
+152 VNQSPVIKISDT
-164 WRGLLSDVG
+164 WRGLLSDIG
-173 IETSKDNLQ
+173 IEVSHDNMLV
-182 AVQKQLRALLKMTIH
+182 VQKQLRALLKMTIH

-244 EFYERI
+244 EFYDRI
-250 AATPSPVHGAMLVLR
+250 AAAPSPVHGAMLVLR

-294 VRRETRIPWS
+294 VRREVRIPWS
-304 SPKGQFGSAATQ
+304 SPMAQFGSAATQ
-316 TTKFR
+316 ATKFR

-332 REYFSPLGENFDYS
+332 REYFSPLGEDFDYS
-346 IYVSEYGVG
+346 IYVSEYGFG
-355 TRGGNSGLLLSPI
+355 SRGGNSGILLSPI
-368 SAEHRK
+368 SPEHRK

-389 TPPTHDA
+389 APPTHE
-396 QKPEPQEPAVSEIVP
+396 QKPEPQAPVASEIVP
-411 IPAHAGVDITELR
+411 IPAHAGLDLSELR
-424 AALAAAGLPTGTVSD
+424 ASLAAAGLPTNAVSD
-439 GTLRAAIDT
+439 GALRAAIDV
-448 VLSRATSV
+448 VLSRVSSV
-456 GNAQALVTTAIV
+456 TNPHALVVTSILK
-468 REPAL
+468 EPAL
-473 LTGTAAPVVP
+473 IGGTAQQPVRT
-483 AVQGPAAPAA
+483 
-493 PSQGAAPLISGR
+493 SGAISA
-505 PVLPVAPC
+505 LPVEVC
-513 PVHGQDVTGLV
+513 TLHGQEISGLV
-524 CRDCAIELKSAD
+524 CGGCAAELKAIGTDAAD
-536 TDSTLAE
+536 AAE
-543 SCWRAVRARLT
+543 CWEAVKTRLT
-554 ELSRLDGVDTS
+554 KLSKLEGVDTS
-565 GEWVR
+565 GAWMR
-570 YSSLATTHGVDA
+570 YSELASRHGI